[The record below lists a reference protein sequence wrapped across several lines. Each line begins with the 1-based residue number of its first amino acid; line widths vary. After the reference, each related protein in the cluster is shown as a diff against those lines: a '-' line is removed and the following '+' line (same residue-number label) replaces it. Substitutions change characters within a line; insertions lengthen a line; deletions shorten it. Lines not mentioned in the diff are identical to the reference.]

1 MDFNKDLEQY
11 VYEYDGLIF
20 FGDEEPEE
28 DIQDTVKMLAGNYFE
43 HLDTIIDIRIDEVDS
58 YLTYIEG

>member
-11 VYEYDGLIF
+11 VYEYDGLFF

-28 DIQDTVKMLAGNYFE
+28 DIQDTVKMLADNYFE

>member
-11 VYEYDGLIF
+11 VYEYDGLF
-20 FGDEEPEE
+20 FLGDEEPEE